1 MGTATLAITVARAL
15 CRKPKMTSTTIA
27 TASASSICTCA
38 TEARMP
44 SVRSASTATCTLPG
58 RLCASSGSRALMAS
72 AVAITF
78 APGWRCTSTMMAGDS
93 GRAAAPLPAWAS
105 FAASASSAWM
115 AAQAPRR
122 SFSAPS
128 VTSATSFR
136 RTGAPFL

>member
-93 GRAAAPLPAWAS
+93 GRAAAPLPAWA
-105 FAASASSAWM
+105 ASSAWM